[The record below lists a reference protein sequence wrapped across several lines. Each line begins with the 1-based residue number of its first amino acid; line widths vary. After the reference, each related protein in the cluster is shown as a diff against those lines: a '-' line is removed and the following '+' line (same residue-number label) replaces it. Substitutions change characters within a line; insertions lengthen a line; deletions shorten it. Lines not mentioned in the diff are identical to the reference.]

1 VGYDAWLAARVRR
14 ILGSRTDVEE
24 RAMFG
29 GLTFMVR
36 GHMCCG
42 VAQSRLMVRVDPDTY
57 DRLLAEPHARPM
69 DFTGRPMR
77 GLIFVELTGT
87 ATSSALGR
95 WVARAVRHAESQTPK
110 TQGPRRAA
118 AGRRG
123 SRTTRTSRGATKR
136 RRRKTEKR
144 FRVLR

>member
-1 VGYDAWLAARVRR
+1 MGYDTELAARVRR
-14 ILGSRTDVEE
+14 MLGSRTDVQE

-42 VAQSRLMVRVDPDTY
+42 VSASRLMVRVDPDTY

-77 GLIFVELTGT
+77 GLLFVDPTGT

-95 WVARAVRHAESQTPK
+95 WIARAVKHAESQPAK
-110 TQGPRRAA
+110 VRVPSRAA
-118 AGRRG
+118 GGRRG
-123 SRTTRTSRGATKR
+123 SRALRSSSGTK
-136 RRRKTEKR
+136 KR
-144 FRVLR
+144 

>member
-1 VGYDAWLAARVRR
+1 
-14 ILGSRTDVEE
+14 
-24 RAMFG
+24 MFG

-42 VAQSRLMVRVDPDTY
+42 VAQSRLMVRVDPETY

-77 GLIFVELTGT
+77 GLLFVEPTGT

-95 WVARAVRHAESQTPK
+95 WVARAVKHAESQPSK
-110 TQGPRRAA
+110 PPGPRRAA
-118 AGRRG
+118 SRRSRSG
-123 SRTTRTSRGATKR
+123 SSSRRASRGVKKR
-136 RRRKTEKR
+136 
-144 FRVLR
+144 